1 MYRGTSEGVV
11 KHCIELKSQPVGME
25 RINKNIYVGTMDQ
38 MLHCFT
44 AKVFQIFVGFAY
56 TLNELYPAAT
66 LGFSEKDSLE
76 NMVCLVTLCEISSVY
91 VSLCGLA
98 ISP

>member
-1 MYRGTSEGVV
+1 MHATAMTRSGRMNDELCAPHLAHRFQVEKYTKSLSYFDNGAIFRGASEGVV

-44 AKVFQIFVGFAY
+44 AKVGITFRDSV
-56 TLNELYPAAT
+56 L
-66 LGFSEKDSLE
+66 FS
-76 NMVCLVTLCEISSVY
+76 
-91 VSLCGLA
+91 
-98 ISP
+98 

>member
-1 MYRGTSEGVV
+1 MMLYMYRGTSEGVV

-44 AKVFQIFVGFAY
+44 AKVMLSLHPVSY
-56 TLNELYPAAT
+56 THLT
-66 LGFSEKDSLE
+66 LPT
-76 NMVCLVTLCEISSVY
+76 NHRV
-91 VSLCGLA
+91 
-98 ISP
+98 

>member
-1 MYRGTSEGVV
+1 MMLYMYRGTSEGVV

-44 AKVFQIFVGFAY
+44 AKVM
-56 TLNELYPAAT
+56 L
-66 LGFSEKDSLE
+66 SLHLS
-76 NMVCLVTLCEISSVY
+76 VCLCVCLSVLSACLY
-91 VSLCGLA
+91 LFPSLPPSL
-98 ISP
+98 

>member
-1 MYRGTSEGVV
+1 MTLVLCMYRGTSEGVV

-44 AKVFQIFVGFAY
+44 AKVM
-56 TLNELYPAAT
+56 L
-66 LGFSEKDSLE
+66 SL
-76 NMVCLVTLCEISSVY
+76 CLSLALSVS
-91 VSLCGLA
+91 VSLSLPP
-98 ISP
+98 SL